1 MNNFNV
7 HMLFDPSATHL
18 FITRRIV
25 TKIRKRVK
33 VIEKGFI
40 IGTPIGNKVET
51 NSMYMGRR

>member
-1 MNNFNV
+1 
-7 HMLFDPSATHL
+7 MLFDPSATHL

-40 IGTPIGNKVET
+40 IGTPMGNKVET